1 MSLAQALHTKT
12 YSSLEKTT
20 GPPSVP
26 PVPLIQTRFLHTDQT
41 PCDSDDGADYARAI
55 SRSITDQT
63 LLLRRSLCVK
73 VRAFGES
80 NDLCVTSVTF

>member
-1 MSLAQALHTKT
+1 MITVN
-12 YSSLEKTT
+12 
-20 GPPSVP
+20 PPIS
-26 PVPLIQTRFLHTDQT
+26 PVPLIQTRFLHKNQT
-41 PCDSDDGADYARAI
+41 LHTSDDDADYTGVI
-55 SRSITDQT
+55 SRSITDQAL